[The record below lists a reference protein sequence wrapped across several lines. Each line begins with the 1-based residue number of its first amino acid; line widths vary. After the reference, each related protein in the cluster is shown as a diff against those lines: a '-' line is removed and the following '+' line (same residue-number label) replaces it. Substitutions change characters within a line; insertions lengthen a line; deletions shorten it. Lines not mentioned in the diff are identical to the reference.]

1 MRQNTLKSSFLLVLA
16 AFIWG
21 VAFVAQSVGMDY
33 VGPFTFTGA
42 RYLIGGLVL
51 IPSLDMAM
59 MGIKA
64 KPRKKKSFGSV

>member
-1 MRQNTLKSSFLLVLA
+1 MRQNTMKSSFLLVLA

-51 IPSLDMAM
+51 IPCIAFL
-59 MGIKA
+59 
-64 KPRKKKSFGSV
+64 KKLG